1 MDIVK
6 LAEKFYGVELKDWQK
21 EHLRLLDEMRKD
33 DNIRIVFP
41 KHHGGSHLMYIYMNA
56 KELISNGSTNDS
68 KY

>member
-1 MDIVK
+1 MDIATF
-6 LAEKFYGVELKDWQK
+6 AEKFYGVELKDWQK
-21 EHLRLLDEMRKD
+21 DHLRLLDEMRKD

-41 KHHGGSHLMYIYMNA
+41 KHHGRSHLMYIYMNS